1 MFEHFEHV
9 RTFLNIF
16 IVTNLS
22 FQLLETEISRMC
34 GTWRDQVIS
43 YIKEK
48 DRLLNPDLYVERLST
63 EPADRNPNLFD
74 DDCFENDDVNDSN
87 SSVTSSSDE
96 DSFHVNEV
104 SNHSEPLFNSSH
116 DISNSTVAAN
126 SSLEP
131 TNSNTTN
138 REMEVEAEI
147 QKYQNFDR
155 EAFAQLCDAYG
166 LKRAN
171 SKQFEPVGGIVWE
184 FWRRNKNKYPIIYEA
199 IKCIIQAPTSSSAIE
214 REFSKVSAFVT
225 HQKNAFKSKNLLAL
239 IQISEMDDFLRIS
252 SDCFRQNN
260 TTFRFKNLND
270 DDMRNHSSNLISDD
284 FLLI

>member
-1 MFEHFEHV
+1 MFENV

-16 IVTNLS
+16 IVTYLS

-34 GTWRDQVIS
+34 RTWRDQVIS

-74 DDCFENDDVNDSN
+74 DDCFENDDVNDSS

-131 TNSNTTN
+131 TNSNTIN
-138 REMEVEAEI
+138 RAMEVEAEI

-270 DDMRNHSSNLISDD
+270 DDMRNQSSNLISDD

>member
-1 MFEHFEHV
+1 
-9 RTFLNIF
+9 
-16 IVTNLS
+16 
-22 FQLLETEISRMC
+22 MC
-34 GTWRDQVIS
+34 
-43 YIKEK
+43 
-48 DRLLNPDLYVERLST
+48 N
-63 EPADRNPNLFD
+63 N
-74 DDCFENDDVNDSN
+74 
-87 SSVTSSSDE
+87 
-96 DSFHVNEV
+96 
-104 SNHSEPLFNSSH
+104 SEPLFNSSH
-116 DISNSTVAAN
+116 DISNSTVPAN
-126 SSLEP
+126 RSLEQ

-138 REMEVEAEI
+138 RAMEVEAEI
-147 QKYQNFDR
+147 EKYQNFDR
-155 EAFAQLCDAYG
+155 EAFTRLCDDFG

-270 DDMRNHSSNLISDD
+270 DDMRNQSSNLISDD